1 MTSSSSSSSTA
12 TAATTSTTS
21 TRPVFGIFTG
31 SSNTGMAT
39 IRALA
44 KYRDRILIRAAVFT
58 ASKAAAV
65 KAAGAEEV
73 ITGVDMTKPDTL
85 KPFVAGLTK
94 LFIAPAP
101 TAERGDREKAVV
113 QAAKAAGVKQLV
125 IISVPG
131 ASTADAK
138 SIQFARQFG
147 SLHKDIVALGIPCT
161 FLECGYFMQNLMGS
175 AGAIKAGVLPVTT
188 GKGKFC
194 PVDIEDIG
202 AVAAQV
208 LVEDVSI
215 HTGKIYT
222 ITGPESLNGD
232 DMAAIF
238 SKVLGKPIKV
248 DMWDQKKTGEMYK
261 SFGIPDWQLP
271 GMLELMHVFEQ
282 GWASTPA
289 LDVNKIVWH
298 HTTLEQFI
306 IRNKSAFT

>member
-1 MTSSSSSSSTA
+1 MRCTKSGLQAHPPLTVLFST
-12 TAATTSTTS
+12 
-21 TRPVFGIFTG
+21 
-31 SSNTGMAT
+31 
-39 IRALA
+39 
-44 KYRDRILIRAAVFT
+44 LIY
-58 ASKAAAV
+58 
-65 KAAGAEEV
+65 E
-73 ITGVDMTKPDTL
+73 DQHH
-85 KPFVAGLTK
+85 LT
-94 LFIAPAP
+94 
-101 TAERGDREKAVV
+101 
-113 QAAKAAGVKQLV
+113 
-125 IISVPG
+125 SVPNQSG
-131 ASTADAK
+131 AWEHRNLASP
-138 SIQFARQFG
+138 SARQFG
-147 SLHKDIVALGIPCT
+147 SLHKDIVSLGIPCT

-208 LVEDVSI
+208 LVEDASI

-222 ITGPESLNGD
+222 ITGPEALNGD

-261 SFGIPDWQLP
+261 SFGVPDWQLP

-282 GWASTPA
+282 GWAGTPA